1 MRPKKA
7 PCVCFRKFSA
17 RYHNVKFV
25 RVGQK
30 MGRVLVLWY
39 SSCDFVVFVTLYFF
53 VSFKFESGPPRQF
66 TVLRDPLP
74 AYRALFLFCPLNLE
88 RPFNVRKFGVTVTHK
103 EVMAGRVRICGSLLR
118 WRECCS
124 SALSPAAPL
133 RNPSADPRGGAAEHR
148 RRSARLRGRF
158 GVFRALPPVSGA
170 AHSSGGLT
178 SWRPGRNE
186 SASHRLGWIE
196 CKICSAFR
204 AERPPGSASRNFSDA
219 RVRAQPVGLSPGK
232 LLLPWRLRSVPCFGI
247 AFVGGAGSRG
257 GVCVRAAA
265 PRSGSTVLTCA
276 YGVALLRS
284 TVRDVW
290 KSLQLQPGNLRLLRG
305 LPAHVRLDLRRS
317 RLHAW

>member
-1 MRPKKA
+1 MARSCAGENAAHPHSRRLHPSETRP
-7 PCVCFRKFSA
+7 RI
-17 RYHNVKFV
+17 
-25 RVGQK
+25 
-30 MGRVLVLWY
+30 
-39 SSCDFVVFVTLYFF
+39 
-53 VSFKFESGPPRQF
+53 
-66 TVLRDPLP
+66 
-74 AYRALFLFCPLNLE
+74 RA
-88 RPFNVRKFGVTVTHK
+88 
-103 EVMAGRVRICGSLLR
+103 
-118 WRECCS
+118 
-124 SALSPAAPL
+124 AAP
-133 RNPSADPRGGAAEHR
+133 PSIGVAPRDCEGV
-148 RRSARLRGRF
+148 SASF
-158 GVFRALPPVSGA
+158 APYPVSGA

-276 YGVALLRS
+276 CGVALLRS